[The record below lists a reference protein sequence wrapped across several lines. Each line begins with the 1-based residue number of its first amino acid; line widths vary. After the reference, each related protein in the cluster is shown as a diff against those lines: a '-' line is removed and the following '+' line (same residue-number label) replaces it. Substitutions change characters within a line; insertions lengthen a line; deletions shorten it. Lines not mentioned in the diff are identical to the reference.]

1 VAAVAA
7 AAVVLRTP
15 AHNSR
20 VGAPPAPEII
30 DRRDLSE
37 EALDPEDIIALSAPV
52 LLSAERM
59 GIWPV
64 VSERLSVASL
74 LKRKSLREQL
84 VPDVRVHDADS
95 TFVPATTKA
104 GQVPHR
110 LARQAEYRY
119 ENLTVGEIVAQMQ
132 DPPPGR
138 FLQATLPVQNTAI
151 EKWTLDLED
160 ALFVN
165 DTQEAGELNMPR
177 FASTAVSC
185 PLASRAIPSRA
196 RAR

>member
-1 VAAVAA
+1 
-7 AAVVLRTP
+7 
-15 AHNSR
+15 
-20 VGAPPAPEII
+20 
-30 DRRDLSE
+30 
-37 EALDPEDIIALSAPV
+37 
-52 LLSAERM
+52 M
-59 GIWPV
+59 
-64 VSERLSVASL
+64 
-74 LKRKSLREQL
+74 
-84 VPDVRVHDADS
+84 HDADS
-95 TFVPATTKA
+95 IFVPATTKA

-110 LARQAEYRY
+110 LAPQAEYRY
-119 ENLTVGEIVAQMQ
+119 ENLTIGEILSQMQ

-196 RAR
+196 RAALRQNARRCSGFPSPARPATCITTGRTTSTSC